1 MSYIPTIGLMSGTS
15 FDGIDLSFVFSNGLK
30 LKRTGINSIT
40 PYRIEQNLIEAAWL
54 NKAKRLLFLGSS
66 CIYPKN
72 SKVPIKEEEL
82 LTAPLEIT
90 NESYAIA
97 KIAGI
102 KLCQAIRLQNNFD
115 AISLMPTN
123 LYGPGDNYDSEN
135 SHVIASLV
143 KKIILAK
150 KNGYKSVNC
159 WGTGKP
165 LREFLHVDDLADACI
180 QVLEKWNPDFE
191 NAPRDINNKKL
202 YYLNVGSGE
211 EISIKD
217 LAKKICL
224 IAKYDGEIIW
234 DHDKPD
240 GTFKKNLEISRI
252 KSIGWAPKISLT
264 KGLEKVIKDID
275 DSLNDNSD
283 KGKSLKNF
291 L

>member
-1 MSYIPTIGLMSGTS
+1 MKMVTVIKPNVVIIAAAKVG
-15 FDGIDLSFVFSNGLK
+15 GIYANYK
-30 LKRTGINSIT
+30 Y
-40 PYRIEQNLIEAAWL
+40 PYNFISENLRIEQNLIEAAWL

-90 NESYAIA
+90 
-97 KIAGI
+97 
-102 KLCQAIRLQNNFD
+102 
-115 AISLMPTN
+115 
-123 LYGPGDNYDSEN
+123 
-135 SHVIASLV
+135 
-143 KKIILAK
+143 
-150 KNGYKSVNC
+150 
-159 WGTGKP
+159 
-165 LREFLHVDDLADACI
+165 
-180 QVLEKWNPDFE
+180 
-191 NAPRDINNKKL
+191 
-202 YYLNVGSGE
+202 
-211 EISIKD
+211 
-217 LAKKICL
+217 KICL

-264 KGLEKVIKDID
+264 NGLEQVIKNID

-283 KGKSLKNF
+283 KGKNLKNF